1 MGITSLYIHVPF
13 CFSKCDY
20 CGFYSIVPKESYF
33 IDRYLDR
40 LRKEIDRWFK
50 LDYLSKNIKTVFIG
64 GGNPT
69 MLGLKGIRTL
79 INIIGDHLDFN
90 EIEEITF
97 ETNPETLTDDI
108 IEYLSEIPKIRLSIG
123 IQRLQNSELELLG
136 RNARINSVIRALDS
150 VFERIDNIN
159 SDFILGVPDCPS
171 IASELEKL
179 VSDYPFKH
187 ISAYFLT
194 VEEGTAIYR
203 KVESGKLQNPD
214 DIGPEEMFAVAEVL
228 KKSGFEHYEI
238 SNYSKPGYRCRHNLG
253 YWEAEDYVGF
263 GPSAVSCIN
272 QVRYSSVSCFDS
284 WLNGVNPEI
293 ENLSFTDL
301 RNEYLM
307 LHLRLLIEGLNL
319 KLFEKKFGI
328 QKEEF
333 YINLNKHIR
342 SGELVQEGDIVHLT
356 NLGVVMAN
364 TVISDLFNSQLI
376 V

>member
-1 MGITSLYIHVPF
+1 MSITGLYIHVPF

-20 CGFYSIVPKESYF
+20 CSFYSIVPKETYF
-33 IDRYLDR
+33 IDRYLDH

-50 LDYLSKNIKTVFIG
+50 LDYLSKKIKTVFIG

-79 INIIGDHLDFN
+79 IEIIGDHLDFN

-108 IEYLSEIPKIRLSIG
+108 ISYFSEIPKIRLSIG
-123 IQRLQNSELELLG
+123 IQRLQNNELELLG
-136 RNARINSVIRALDS
+136 RNARINSVIRSLDRAFGS
-150 VFERIDNIN
+150 INNIN
-159 SDFILGVPDCPS
+159 GDFILGVPNCPS
-171 IASELEKL
+171 IAPELKKL

-194 VEEGTAIYR
+194 VEEGTPIYR

-214 DIGPEEMFAVAEVL
+214 DIGPEEMFDVEEVL
-228 KKSGFEHYEI
+228 KESGFEHYEI
-238 SNYSKPGYRCRHNLG
+238 SNYSKPGYQCRHNLG

-272 QVRYSSVSCFDS
+272 KVRYSAVSCFEQ
-284 WLNGVNPEI
+284 WLNGIQPEK
-293 ENLSFTDL
+293 ENLTDADL

-319 KLFEKKFGI
+319 NLFEKRFGF

-333 YINLNKHIR
+333 YIYLNRHIQA
-342 SGELVQEGDIVHLT
+342 GELVQAGDIIHLT
-356 NLGVVMAN
+356 SLGVVMAN
-364 TVISDLFNSQLI
+364 SIISDLFL
-376 V
+376 